1 MHIGRMV
8 KVLNT
13 AIERD
18 LNRELAQFDLTGS
31 QGAIM
36 GYLTHHPGREIC
48 QKDLEREFELSHP
61 TMSSILCRMESKGI
75 IATAPLEKDKRY
87 KKISLTEK
95 GIALDREIFSR
106 IEKMESRLLNGF
118 SEDEIAEA
126 FKLMH
131 RLIQNISE

>member
-8 KVLNT
+8 KILNT
-13 AIERD
+13 SIEREM
-18 LNRELAQFDLTGS
+18 NRELAQFDLTGG

-36 GYLTHHPGREIC
+36 GYLTHHPGQEIC

-61 TMSSILCRMESKGI
+61 TMSSILSRMENKGI
-75 IATAPLEKDKRY
+75 ITTAPLEKDKRY

-95 GIALDREIFSR
+95 GLDLDREIFSR
-106 IEKMESRLLNGF
+106 IEKMESRLLEGF
-118 SEDEIAEA
+118 SEDEKSEA